1 MRVEAD
7 LFSGR
12 PNPVWTL
19 DADEAD
25 DLADLLRLLAHD
37 GAAPEPPGLG
47 YRGMVVHGVETAL
60 PGCTSVRAFRGAASA
75 ECGGSPRVY
84 ADPDRGLERWLVET
98 ARRRL
103 DPDLFAVIQAEVGE

>member
-12 PNPVWTL
+12 PNPAWTL
-19 DADEAD
+19 DADEAA
-25 DLADLLRLLAHD
+25 DLADLLRLLPPG

-47 YRGMVVHGVETAL
+47 YRGMVARGVEQVL
-60 PGCTSVRAFRGAASA
+60 PGCTALRAFRGAASA
-75 ECGGSPRVY
+75 ECGGAPRVY
-84 ADPDRGLERWLVET
+84 ADPGRALERWLVET

-103 DPDLFAVIQAEVGE
+103 DPDLFAVIQAEAGE